1 MLLSNEKVTT
11 GSEDWSF
18 KPGDIFIFPASHSSD
33 WENLYENI
41 GRYCGSKHLQLT
53 YPAETRQ
60 QPILSEIEID
70 ELCFFFNTRRLGP
83 NGKIV
88 FLGLSQ
94 KHPETMGLF
103 INSEGAVI
111 EIELLFFEEDVVG
124 YLQKVEIEND

>member
-1 MLLSNEKVTT
+1 MTT
-11 GSEDWSF
+11 TEDWSF
-18 KPGDIFIFPASHSSD
+18 KPGDIFIFPALNSSD
-33 WENLYENI
+33 WHCLYDNI
-41 GRYCGSKHLQLT
+41 GRYSGSKYLQLT
-53 YPAETRQ
+53 YPAETRK

-94 KHPETMGLF
+94 KNPETMGLF
-103 INSEGAVI
+103 INTEGAVI

-124 YLQKVEIEND
+124 YLQKVEVEND

>member
-1 MLLSNEKVTT
+1 MTT

-18 KPGDIFIFPASHSSD
+18 KPGDIFFFPTSHSSD
-33 WENLYENI
+33 WKHLYDNI
-41 GRYCGSKHLQLT
+41 GRYSGSKYLQLT

-70 ELCFFFNTRRLGP
+70 ELCFFFNTRTLGP

-88 FLGLSQ
+88 FLGFSQ
-94 KHPETMGLF
+94 KNPETMGLF

-124 YLQKVEIEND
+124 YLQKIEVESD